1 MSTLSSQC
9 WLLNAIFQLKKAGS
23 LGEMADSRP
32 VVGKVKDNPSIMLG
46 ACQNNAGTP
55 CAQFEA
61 I

>member
-1 MSTLSSQC
+1 
-9 WLLNAIFQLKKAGS
+9 
-23 LGEMADSRP
+23 MADSRP